1 MKIIK
6 NILSL
11 ILSFA
16 IIFAV
21 FLLIGIDILNTKF
34 LNKDYILFKIDE
46 LAFYEQISREIESG
60 FEEYIYQSGLPK
72 DVIKDLY
79 SDELLRKDVN
89 NLIDCLYEGKDI
101 SLSDETVMNTLDT
114 KIRDYLDSQNKK
126 LNSDGEKNIKKFEDL
141 IVKEYKENVNAS
153 TTFYT
158 KGYTI
163 IDSVNQI
170 VNKIGNWPQII
181 LGILVLL
188 LVLVNIKDLLLAI
201 NYLAISSLSIG
212 ILIKLV
218 INLLFSNIDFDNLLI
233 FAKSLSNLIV
243 EIVKENLYIISENG
257 NLFIVCGITGILITA
272 ILREPKII
280 KKTMKRVT
288 NRD

>member
-34 LNKDYILFKIDE
+34 LNKNYILFKIDK
-46 LAFYEQISREIESG
+46 LAFYEQISRETESG
-60 FEEYIYQSGLPK
+60 FDEYIYQSGLPK

-89 NLIDCLYEGKDI
+89 NLIDCLYNGKEI
-101 SLSDETVMNTLDT
+101 SLSDETVRNTLDT
-114 KIRDYLDSQNKK
+114 KIREYLESQNKK

-141 IVKEYKENVNAS
+141 IIKEYKENVNAS

-163 IDSVNQI
+163 IESVKQI
-170 VNKIGNWPQII
+170 INKIGNWPQII
-181 LGILVLL
+181 LGTLVLL
-188 LVLVNIKDLLLAI
+188 LVLLNIKDLLLAI

-212 ILIKLV
+212 ILIKLG

-280 KKTMKRVT
+280 KKTMKRAT

>member
-79 SDELLRKDVN
+79 SDELLIKDVN
-89 NLIDCLYEGKDI
+89 NLIDCLYEGKGI
-101 SLSDETVMNTLDT
+101 SLSDETVRNTLDT
-114 KIRDYLDSQNKK
+114 KIREYLDSQNKK

-170 VNKIGNWPQII
+170 VNKFGNWPQII

-212 ILIKLV
+212 ILIKLG

-243 EIVKENLYIISENG
+243 EIVKENLYMISENG
-257 NLFIVCGITGILITA
+257 NLFIVCGITGILITV

-280 KKTMKRVT
+280 KKTMKRD
-288 NRD
+288 NH

>member
-101 SLSDETVMNTLDT
+101 SLSNETVRNTLDT
-114 KIRDYLDSQNKK
+114 KIREYLDSQNKK

-188 LVLVNIKDLLLAI
+188 LVLLNIKDLLLAI

-212 ILIKLV
+212 ILIKLG

-243 EIVKENLYIISENG
+243 EIVKENLYIISEKG

-280 KKTMKRVT
+280 KKTMKRAT

>member
-34 LNKDYILFKIDE
+34 LNKNYILFKIDE
-46 LAFYEQISREIESG
+46 LAFYEQISRETESG

-89 NLIDCLYEGKDI
+89 NLIDCLYEGRGI
-101 SLSDETVMNTLDT
+101 SLSDETVRNTLDT
-114 KIRDYLDSQNKK
+114 KIREYLDSQNKK

-170 VNKIGNWPQII
+170 VNKFGNWPQII

-212 ILIKLV
+212 ILIKLG

-280 KKTMKRVT
+280 KKTMKRAT